1 MKTACAAIALS
12 LCMAAA
18 APAGQVITIMQKTAS
33 IRSAQQFFAKP
44 VATVGYGTQLN
55 VLEEKEGWYKVSIGE
70 QTGWVHGSSAAKGAV
85 AVSAKAF
92 DKGASREDVALAGKG
107 FNEQVE
113 GKYKKDHPELNF
125 AAVDKMEKI
134 TVDEAALA
142 RFVADGKLG
151 GAVK

>member
-1 MKTACAAIALS
+1 MKTTCSGLVIS
-12 LCMAAA
+12 LCLA
-18 APAGQVITIMQKTAS
+18 APAMAGQVITIMQKTVS
-33 IRSAQQFFAKP
+33 IRAAQQFFAKP

-55 VLEEKEGWYKVSIGE
+55 VLEEKDGWYKVSAGDK
-70 QTGWVHGSSAAKGAV
+70 TGWIHGSSAAKGAV

-142 RFVADGKLG
+142 KFVVDGKLG
-151 GAVK
+151 GAGK